1 MSLATAEAAMSRTND
16 FSYYEDILAAEGMRE
31 DIMDNCEIVSL
42 SGMGTEQVHD
52 LCKDYTTED

>member
-1 MSLATAEAAMSRTND
+1 MSRTND
-16 FSYYEDILAAEGMRE
+16 FSYYEAILAAEGMSE